1 MKEALANMCV
11 HVHISVNEFS
21 QKFFEL
27 MRRNVY
33 TTPKSYLDMLKLYL
47 ILLQKKQN

>member
-33 TTPKSYLDMLKLYL
+33 TTPKSYIDLVNCYKSLL
-47 ILLQKKQN
+47 IKKRD